1 MQKQTGIIANKLFV
15 NHIVDKQCK
24 LIEIPE
30 KTALEVYDMLY
41 TDKYMYKEIP
51 SEMPIAT
58 DYPILAST
66 EISKLSEIEKSIFN
80 MEIALEQAKKQKEEF
95 IEMAKANMDKYGIE
109 KWDTDSFTITRTKD
123 YYKDTI
129 DSKALKEKY
138 PDIAKELSNTS
149 KVKGSIKIKL
159 KSNELPN

>member
-1 MQKQTGIIANKLFV
+1 M
-15 NHIVDKQCK
+15 
-24 LIEIPE
+24 
-30 KTALEVYDMLY
+30 
-41 TDKYMYKEIP
+41 
-51 SEMPIAT
+51 EM
-58 DYPILAST
+58 
-66 EISKLSEIEKSIFN
+66 
-80 MEIALEQAKKQKEEF
+80 ALEQAKKQKEEF